1 MAKKIAVIGAGISGI
16 SASEALLKVGF
27 DVSLFDQGKAPGGRL
42 GLRTLKVAPN
52 ENRNI
57 DVGAAYFTAQDSVF
71 DEKVNEWISHELA
84 FEWKE
89 DFQVIENNQRI
100 TKSGP
105 GRYVV
110 KNGIKNL
117 VFFELEK
124 IKNEISFFK
133 DTKVEAIE
141 LSGEKVVVN
150 KVEFDAAVL
159 AMPAPQ
165 AARIVF
171 DEKVQY
177 ELSQVKFNPVLVA
190 WVALGELEK
199 FAGIF
204 VNQDSDISL
213 LINEGSKQNDGA
225 NVLTIYSTHEFAS
238 NEINYLEIAKVK
250 LIEKA
255 KKLLNNSSDEI
266 ESGIMRWTLAQPE
279 FSTRPKLPSNLA
291 IVGDAYAENPRIEN
305 AWLDGSRV
313 LDQLS
318 AIL

>member
-1 MAKKIAVIGAGISGI
+1 
-16 SASEALLKVGF
+16 
-27 DVSLFDQGKAPGGRL
+27 
-42 GLRTLKVAPN
+42 
-52 ENRNI
+52 
-57 DVGAAYFTAQDSVF
+57 
-71 DEKVNEWISHELA
+71 LA

-89 DFQVIENNQRI
+89 DFQVLENNQRI
-100 TKSGP
+100 TKAGP
-105 GRYVV
+105 SRYVV

-133 DTKVEAIE
+133 DVKVEPIE
-141 LSGEKVVVN
+141 LSGKKVVVN
-150 KVEFDAAVL
+150 TVEFEAAVL

-165 AARIVF
+165 AARIVL
-171 DEKVQY
+171 DEEVKY
-177 ELSQVKFNPVLVA
+177 ALSQVKFNPVLVA
-190 WVALGELEK
+190 WVALSELDK
-199 FAGIF
+199 FSGIF
-204 VNQDSDISL
+204 VNQDLDISL

-225 NVLTIYSTHEFAS
+225 NILTIYSTHEFAS
-238 NEINYLEIAKVK
+238 NEIKVLEGAKEK

-255 KKLLNNSSDEI
+255 KKLLNNSSNEI

-279 FSTRPKLPSNLA
+279 FATRPKLPSNLA